1 MRAFD
6 IEYRL
11 KSPLF
16 KIIARTFSHIEC
28 PPFEFYCFY
37 LLLNAFCSFFNNL
50 IMLAAS
56 PSDSKDVNSV
66 LDS

>member
-1 MRAFD
+1 MRTFN
-6 IEYRL
+6 IEYRI

-16 KIIARTFSHIEC
+16 KIITRTFSHIEY
-28 PPFEFYCFY
+28 PAFECYCFY

-50 IMLAAS
+50 IMLASS